1 MSWAVIMSLAILPN
15 MPTRGLPGEGECSSA
30 FGLAVGDLPPE
41 DLIDPATWE
50 IACGAVAV
58 PSSQIGH
65 LLEIQAW
72 ADGAQEIYELDIAI
86 LESEVGAL
94 QGGGSLQWIEPVLIG
109 GALGI
114 IAGIFLRGN

>member
-41 DLIDPATWE
+41 DLIE
-50 IACGAVAV
+50 
-58 PSSQIGH
+58 
-65 LLEIQAW
+65 
-72 ADGAQEIYELDIAI
+72 EIYELDIAI